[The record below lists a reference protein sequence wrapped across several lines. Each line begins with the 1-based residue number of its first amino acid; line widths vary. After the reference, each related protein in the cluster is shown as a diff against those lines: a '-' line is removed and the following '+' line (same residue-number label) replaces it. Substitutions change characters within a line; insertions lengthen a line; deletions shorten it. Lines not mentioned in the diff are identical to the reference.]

1 MFYPP
6 LWDWTIDEK
15 DDLRDPPT
23 VQVWST
29 AWCVTVVKGGCSS
42 LLLCC
47 FIIAH
52 IKQGRETHFVRF
64 RSTTRLMYLQ
74 EAPEDNTPPPVS
86 IRMDAYINLIIP
98 CISRWAEDKI
108 TLANHWRLHQS
119 FILPAGQMTF
129 AKKSFLSRTIP
140 AGNYMLKVNN
150 RNTRTGCE
158 IC

>member
-29 AWCVTVVKGGCSS
+29 ACVTVVKGGCPS

-64 RSTTRLMYLQ
+64 RSTTRLIDVLTRGTWRQYTSPR
-74 EAPEDNTPPPVS
+74 EHTYGCVH
-86 IRMDAYINLIIP
+86 NLIIP

-119 FILPAGQMTF
+119 FILPAGEMTF